1 VKRGGKKDGEYAFI
15 RSMQDRFKCDVKI
28 DGKKEKKGRKKG
40 RRKGREGG
48 KVAERKMPNMH
59 LLESRKLRFNVA

>member
-1 VKRGGKKDGEYAFI
+1 LTEIRDRMDGEKGGKKREKGGKRDRKKDGQYAFI

-40 RRKGREGG
+40 RRKGGR
-48 KVAERKMPNMH
+48 R
-59 LLESRKLRFNVA
+59 